1 MFSHQFALKNSL
13 ITFLE
18 YLLLSGKDDDTPNA
32 LLPEGEQLPSLTLP
46 NSENSPK
53 IKMAERGTMA
63 VIKCDSGFNTNANA
77 PVSWFKNTE
86 LIPLSPRVQ
95 IRNDE
100 LLIED
105 VLPSEAAL
113 YTCVLGDGEATSSTR
128 LFVTEPSGIEKYFDE
143 K

>member
-1 MFSHQFALKNSL
+1 MFSFQFALKNSL

-63 VIKCDSGFNTNANA
+63 VIKCETGYNLDPNA
-77 PVSWFKNTE
+77 PIFWFKNKD
-86 LIPLSPRVQ
+86 LIAPSQRIQL
-95 IRNDE
+95 RNDE
-100 LLIED
+100 LLLSN
-105 VLPSEAAL
+105 VMPSDAAL
-113 YTCVLGDGEATSSTR
+113 YTCVVGDGEATSSTR
-128 LFVTEPSGIEKYFDE
+128 LFVTEPSGNYKLFD
-143 K
+143 